1 MRRYEISDENWERI
15 APLLPGKA
23 SDPGRTAEDNRRFI
37 TGVLWI
43 ARSGAAWR
51 DLPERFG
58 PWGTVYQRFNRWS
71 QKGLWQRIFEAMQDP
86 DLEWLM
92 VDSTSVRAHQQAAG
106 QKSTPESEALGCSG
120 FSTKLHLAV
129 DALGN
134 PLGFTL
140 TPGQRSDFTQA
151 EALVSPHDAE
161 AVLADKGYDS
171 DKFVAFI
178 EAREAKVVIPS
189 RKNRKEQREIDE
201 NLYKDRN
208 KVERFINRIKYYR
221 RIATRYDKTA
231 RNYLSFVYL
240 ASTMIWLL

>member
-1 MRRYEISDENWERI
+1 MIRPACELISKQ
-15 APLLPGKA
+15 PVK
-23 SDPGRTAEDNRRFI
+23 
-37 TGVLWI
+37 
-43 ARSGAAWR
+43 
-51 DLPERFG
+51 
-58 PWGTVYQRFNRWS
+58 
-71 QKGLWQRIFEAMQDP
+71 
-86 DLEWLM
+86 
-92 VDSTSVRAHQQAAG
+92 
-106 QKSTPESEALGCSG
+106 KSTPEAEALGRSRGG
-120 FSTKLHLAV
+120 FSTKLHVAV

-151 EALVSPHDAE
+151 EALVSPHNAK
-161 AVLADKGYDS
+161 AVIGDKGYDS

-178 EAREAKVVIPS
+178 EAREAEAVIPS

-208 KVERFINRIKYYR
+208 KVERFINRIKHYR